1 MKRSALFVLVL
12 LAAGRLVSAPV
23 HDARFLQLSV
33 SYRLHA
39 DGSWDMTCERQVR
52 LDTYLAV
59 NRALGE
65 TFIVYDPAFQKLE
78 VLRAETTMADGRKVP
93 APANAFNEVLP
104 IAAHGF
110 ADFSGLREMVVTH
123 TGLERGARVDLKYR
137 IHTAPGF
144 LPVFS
149 GIEPLRRDFPVD
161 RYELAIEVPS
171 GVDLAYEI
179 RGAAGATMLETAEP
193 QGGKRHVL
201 RFSGLPPVAHDL
213 LAPPQS
219 EPFIVFSAS
228 REWQRA
234 LELPVAPAPLPAA
247 LRERIAGLKTALP
260 VRIGLPAPRLGPQAV
275 DLLAALQ
282 RIVAGEI
289 AGCGLGAEAI
299 GWRARPLERVLQ
311 GHYGTRLEKA
321 LLLQAM
327 IREAGYEA
335 ELLAVAAGG
344 EFAPEVAT
352 PLQLGDFLLKV
363 EDGPHALY
371 LDAFRE
377 ASGFFPYAAQGL
389 SAWNLARGTLE
400 TLPDSDW
407 QRNGVDVSGTAQL
420 GADGAGGVLT
430 VCARGCF
437 QRYDEAAADPAA
449 FIAGLL
455 RRFFPVDKAELKKLL
470 ALTRD
475 EICAEVAFSGKWLKE
490 LGAGLLVAEFPRLP
504 GLAEAMV
511 IQERRQAAV
520 ALEAPFRASLR
531 LEIEPAAGLKLDMAA
546 AALER
551 RSALGFLTRGLEAG
565 QDGRLHLTVAAG
577 IAKRTVAAVEYPQLR
592 ELLLPYFVPGWGM
605 VFKKGK

>member
-1 MKRSALFVLVL
+1 MKRIALFVLVL

-23 HDARFLQLSV
+23 HDARFLQVSV

-52 LDTYLAV
+52 LDTYFAV

-65 TFIVYDPAFQKLE
+65 TFIVYDPAYQTLE
-78 VLRAETTMADGRKVP
+78 VLRAETAMADGRKVP

-104 IAAHGF
+104 FAAHGF

-123 TGLERGARVDLKYR
+123 TGLERGAIVDLKYR

-149 GIEPLRRDFPVD
+149 GAEPLRRDFPVD
-161 RYELAIEVPS
+161 RYELAIEVPA
-171 GVDLAYEI
+171 GVELAYEI
-179 RGAAGATMLETAEP
+179 RGDVGATMLETAEA

-228 REWQRA
+228 REWPRA
-234 LELPVAPAPLPAA
+234 LQLPVAPAPLPAA
-247 LRERIAGLKTALP
+247 LRERIARLKAS
-260 VRIGLPAPRLGPQAV
+260 LPARA
-275 DLLAALQ
+275 DLVAALQ

-289 AGCGLGAEAI
+289 AACRLGADAI

-311 GHYGTRLEKA
+311 GNYATLLEKS
-321 LLLQAM
+321 LLLQGM
-327 IREAGYEA
+327 LKEAGVES
-335 ELLAVAAGG
+335 ELLAVAAGP
-344 EFAPEVAT
+344 EFVPAVAT

-363 EDGPHALY
+363 QDGPHAHY
-371 LDAFRE
+371 IDALRE
-377 ASGFFPYAAQGL
+377 GGGFFPYAAQGL
-389 SAWNLARGTLE
+389 SAWNFARGTLE
-400 TLPDSDW
+400 TLPASDW
-407 QRNGVDVSGTAQL
+407 QRNGIDVSGTAQL
-420 GADGAGGVLT
+420 GADGVSGALT
-430 VCARGCF
+430 VCARGSF

-455 RRFFPVDKAELKKLL
+455 RKFFPTDKAEVKKLL

-475 EICAEVAFSGKWLKE
+475 EIRAEVAFSGKWLKE
-490 LGAGLLVAEFPRLP
+490 LGAGLLVAEPPRLP

-520 ALEAPFRASLR
+520 ALEAPFQASLR
-531 LEIEPAAGLKLDMAA
+531 LEIEPAAGLKLEMAA
-546 AALER
+546 STLER
-551 RSALGFLTRGLEAG
+551 RNALGFLTRGLEAG
-565 QDGRLHLTVAAG
+565 ADGTLRLTAASG
-577 IAKRTVAAVEYPQLR
+577 IAKRTVAAAEYPQLR
-592 ELLLPYFVPGWGM
+592 ELLLPYFMPGAGM
-605 VFKKGK
+605 VFRKEK